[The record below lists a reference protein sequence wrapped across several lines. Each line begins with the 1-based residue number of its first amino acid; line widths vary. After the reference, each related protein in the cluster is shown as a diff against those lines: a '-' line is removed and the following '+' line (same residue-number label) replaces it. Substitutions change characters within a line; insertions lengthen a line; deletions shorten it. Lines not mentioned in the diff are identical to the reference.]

1 MFERRPGAACFL
13 VRPISEAAAIE
24 AMIELLA
31 NRATTTPC
39 ASPTAAPHRE
49 RGQGRR
55 GDPVSGRKGEQD
67 AGEVAASDGA
77 NRLPDS
83 VTSARPAAATPTGKG
98 RKEDRDEIVAGYEV
112 RHEQRSRRGHGE
124 GAIVGCRTVTSRTR
138 KFRQSNH
145 LR

>member
-67 AGEVAASDGA
+67 AGEVAARDGA

-83 VTSARPAAATPTGKG
+83 VTSARPAAATPTGEAAKRIAMRLLLDMKFG
-98 RKEDRDEIVAGYEV
+98 TNSEAAAAMEKERLSAAA
-112 RHEQRSRRGHGE
+112 R
-124 GAIVGCRTVTSRTR
+124 
-138 KFRQSNH
+138 
-145 LR
+145 